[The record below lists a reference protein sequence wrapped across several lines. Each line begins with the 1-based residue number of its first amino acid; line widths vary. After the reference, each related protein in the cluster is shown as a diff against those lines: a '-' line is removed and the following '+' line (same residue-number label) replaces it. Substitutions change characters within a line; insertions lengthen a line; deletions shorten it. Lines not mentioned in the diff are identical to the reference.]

1 MFLYF
6 PSRRIQSG
14 RFVYHD
20 AMTKLRWGILSTAKI
35 GLEHVIPAMQRGQL
49 TTVNAIASRD
59 LAKAQQAASRLGIPT
74 AYGSYEE
81 LLADPEIDAIYNPL
95 PNHLHIPWTAKAAE
109 AGKHVLCEKPLSLTA
124 AEAETLLEVRDRT
137 GVQIAEAFMVNS
149 HPQWQRVRAL
159 LEAGRIGTLRAISGV
174 YSYFNN
180 DPANVRSKVEWGGG
194 GLMDIGCYLI
204 HLSRYAFRQE
214 PRRVV
219 GLIERDPQLG
229 IDRLASALLDFPGGQ
244 TAMTC
249 GTQLLPHQQIQI
261 LGTRGSIT
269 LEIPINALADQPA
282 RLTLDSS
289 GDLRGV
295 GITTETIPACD
306 QYTLQG
312 DDFAR
317 AVFEGSP
324 VQVPLED
331 SIQNMAVIDAIFKS
345 AESGQWE
352 APRQFS

>member
-1 MFLYF
+1 
-6 PSRRIQSG
+6 
-14 RFVYHD
+14 
-20 AMTKLRWGILSTAKI
+20 MTKLRWGILSTAKI

-59 LAKAQQAASRLGIPT
+59 LSKAQQAASKLGIPN

-124 AEAETLLEVRDRT
+124 AEAEALLEVRDRT

-159 LEAGRIGTLRAISGV
+159 LEAGRIGELRAISGV

-261 LGTRGSIT
+261 LGTRGCIT
-269 LEIPINALADQPA
+269 LEIPINALPDRPA

-289 GDLRGV
+289 GDLRGA

>member
-1 MFLYF
+1 M
-6 PSRRIQSG
+6 R
-14 RFVYHD
+14 
-20 AMTKLRWGILSTAKI
+20 AMQTKLRWGILSTAKI

-59 LAKAQQAASRLGIPT
+59 LATARQAASKLGIPT

-81 LLADPEIDAIYNPL
+81 LLADPQIDAIYNPL
-95 PNHLHIPWTAKAAE
+95 PNHLHVPWTAKAAE

-124 AEAETLLEVRDRT
+124 AEAETLLEVRART
-137 GVQIAEAFMVNS
+137 GVQIAEAFMVNC

-159 LEAGRIGTLRAISGV
+159 LDAGSIGELRAISGV

-219 GLIERDPQLG
+219 GLIDRDPQLG
-229 IDRLASALLDFPGGQ
+229 IDRLASALLDFPSGQ
-244 TAMTC
+244 AVFTC
-249 GTQLLPHQQIQI
+249 GTQLIPHQQIQI
-261 LGTRGSIT
+261 LGTRGCIK
-269 LEIPINALADQPA
+269 LEIPINALPDRPA
-282 RLTLDSS
+282 RLFIDSS
-289 GDLRGV
+289 GDLRGA
-295 GITTETIPACD
+295 GIVTETFPACN

-312 DDFAR
+312 DAFAK
-317 AVFEGSP
+317 AVFEGAP
-324 VQVPLED
+324 APVPLED
-331 SIQNMAVIDAIFKS
+331 SIRNMAVIEAIFKS

-352 APRQFS
+352 ALP